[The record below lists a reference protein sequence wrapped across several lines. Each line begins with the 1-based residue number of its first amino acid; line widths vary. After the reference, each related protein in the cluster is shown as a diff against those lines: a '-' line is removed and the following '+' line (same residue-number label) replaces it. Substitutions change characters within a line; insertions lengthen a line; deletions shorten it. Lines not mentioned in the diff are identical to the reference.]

1 MSQIKVGKLWICQF
15 NLLGCIEKKID
26 FQGKTYNGVGR
37 SYKANNEH
45 QKKLK
50 DMNCREQLTID
61 SHAISKNIG
70 ENQKHQRET
79 ESSNI
84 QQLNA
89 ESLISKSF
97 CYYNPSSLISM
108 VHMAHDA
115 IEKEMSDEMVQKN
128 LVLEHEK
135 IKLLSFNNEQ
145 ASIINEIPKSIDTLK
160 KRFGIETFLIETV
173 CCNLCFKLYDIEKS
187 HAKDDLL
194 EQHKSWQLQMK
205 SSAEIL
211 KTFEITGPCQN

>member
-1 MSQIKVGKLWICQF
+1 MVLEDLTKQIMSIK
-15 NLLGCIEKKID
+15 
-26 FQGKTYNGVGR
+26 
-37 SYKANNEH
+37 
-45 QKKLK
+45 KKLK
-50 DMNCREQLTID
+50 DMNCATHNNQFADHRLVNKKQNLSHSSGHASTSREQLTID
-61 SHAISKNIG
+61 SHAISKNIN

-97 CYYNPSSLISM
+97 CYYHPSSLISM

-115 IEKEMSDEMVQKN
+115 IEKGMSDEMVQIN
-128 LVLEHEK
+128 LVLEHKK

-145 ASIINEIPKSIDTLK
+145 ASIINEIPKSIDNLK
-160 KRFGIETFLIETV
+160 KRFGIETCLIETV

-205 SSAEIL
+205 CSAEIL
-211 KTFEITGPCQN
+211 KTFGITGPCQN

>member
-1 MSQIKVGKLWICQF
+1 MQVGYMIH
-15 NLLGCIEKKID
+15 
-26 FQGKTYNGVGR
+26 GVGDT
-37 SYKANNEH
+37 AATHNNQFADH
-45 QKKLK
+45 RLVNKKQNLSHSSGHASTS
-50 DMNCREQLTID
+50 REQLTID
-61 SHAISKNIG
+61 SHAISKNIN

-97 CYYNPSSLISM
+97 CYYHPSSLISM

-115 IEKEMSDEMVQKN
+115 IEKGMSDEMVQKN
-128 LVLEHEK
+128 LVLEHKK

-145 ASIINEIPKSIDTLK
+145 
-160 KRFGIETFLIETV
+160 
-173 CCNLCFKLYDIEKS
+173 S

-205 SSAEIL
+205 CSAEIL
-211 KTFEITGPCQN
+211 KTFGITGPCQN